1 MKGRAIYRLPKDEPR
16 RSKWIAAIKRAKSN
30 VNKTEKWHPS
40 DSGGY
45 RLCSNHFISGKPV
58 TKSVNHVNVTS
69 VYSELND
76 MQLSTWYFS
85 YFLSSNVHDTKQMSG
100 QSVKL
105 STNCHTAVW

>member
-1 MKGRAIYRLPKDEPR
+1 MKGRAFYRLPKDEPR
-16 RSKWIAAIKRAKSN
+16 RSKWIAAVKRAKSN

-45 RLCSNHFISGKPV
+45 RLCSDHFISGKSV
-58 TKSVNHVNVTS
+58 TESVNHVNVTS

-76 MQLSTWYFS
+76 MQLITLF
-85 YFLSSNVHDTKQMSG
+85 FFILSSNVLVHNTKQMSG

-105 STNCHTAVW
+105 

>member
-1 MKGRAIYRLPKDEPR
+1 MKGRAFYRLPKDEPR
-16 RSKWIAAIKRAKSN
+16 RGKWIAAIKRAKSN

-85 YFLSSNVHDTKQMSG
+85 YFLSSNVHDTK
-100 QSVKL
+100 
-105 STNCHTAVW
+105 